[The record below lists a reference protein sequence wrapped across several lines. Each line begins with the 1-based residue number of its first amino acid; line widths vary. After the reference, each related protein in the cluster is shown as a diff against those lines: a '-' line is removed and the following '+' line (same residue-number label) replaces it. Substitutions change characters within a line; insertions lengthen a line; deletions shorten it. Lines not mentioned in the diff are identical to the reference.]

1 MKRVKRMKKPV
12 LKNKVLREKC
22 ERGNKE
28 ALELIDFMERLYEK
42 QENCPAEFTDIINDN
57 FWELI

>member
-1 MKRVKRMKKPV
+1 MKKPV

-57 FWELI
+57 FWDLI